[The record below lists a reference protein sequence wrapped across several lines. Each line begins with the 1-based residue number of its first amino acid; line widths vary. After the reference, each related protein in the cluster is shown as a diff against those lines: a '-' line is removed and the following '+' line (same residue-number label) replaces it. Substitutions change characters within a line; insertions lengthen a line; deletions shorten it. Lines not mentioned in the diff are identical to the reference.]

1 MAKVKINCPHCKAWL
16 EVSESQI
23 GKKDR
28 CERCGEQFVI
38 SQTEDNQKPVSP
50 EKSAQS
56 EPQAIYPAEA
66 KLQQVVAPG
75 FVETIAASSSGRSGN
90 DIAQTIAAP
99 RKKEP
104 EEIHKAE
111 QDVPVEWE
119 EGQTIL
125 DIYEVKQVHRTGGM
139 GLIYRV
145 HHKNWNMDLAVKSPR
160 ADYFKAEAQKEN
172 FIRECETWTDL
183 GLHPNIV
190 SCFYV
195 RTLGGVP
202 RVFAEY
208 VEGGSLKDWID
219 DKKLYE
225 GGKEKA
231 LERILDIAIQF
242 AWGLHYAHE
251 KGVVHQDVKPA
262 NVMMTEDGSAKV
274 TDFGLAK
281 ARAEVGEA
289 VTTGANQSILVSSGG
304 MTPAYCSPEQANKQS
319 LSRKTDIWS
328 WGLSVL
334 EMFAGEVFWRAGQA
348 APEALDSFLN
358 TGAEDES
365 IPKMP
370 DGLAEF
376 LQQCFGHN
384 PDDRP
389 KDMQEVS
396 AKLIEIYKSTVG
408 QQYERPEPEPTNLL
422 ADSLNNKALS
432 MLDIGKHEEA
442 LQFLDEALKIEST
455 HPEATYNRGLILW
468 HSARLSDTAFVTQL
482 EEIKQ
487 SQIHPGRIEYLL
499 GLVHIERGDAE
510 RAVEELGEALRHSG
524 ENTEISAALKKAQG
538 GLNKWARYIRTFK
551 GHTDYVESVAI
562 SADARYGL
570 SGSCDKTLRLWDLA
584 TGECIR
590 TFEGHT
596 DYVYSVAISADAR
609 YGLSGSRDNTL
620 RLWDLATGECIR
632 TFEGHTNSVKS
643 VAITAHARYGLSG
656 SVDNTLRLWD
666 LATGEC
672 IRAFKEHTYS
682 VYSVAIT
689 ADARYGLSGS
699 YDKTLRLWDLAT
711 GECIRAFEG
720 HTDYVE
726 SVAITADARYGL
738 SGSCD
743 KTLRLWDLATG
754 ECIRVFEGHT
764 YSVRVYVAIT
774 ADARYSLSGGWDKN
788 LRLWDLTTGE
798 CIRTFKGHTD
808 YVESVAISADARY
821 GLSGSE
827 DKTLRLWDIT
837 RGEPVEGIIVKPR
850 STKEIEE
857 NHSLFMIKLDKARD
871 ALDAGAF
878 KEAVILSE
886 EARRVSGYFHSSA
899 VRDIFQRA
907 GKKGIR
913 NCLRYGLSQRA
924 FEGHTSSVKSVA
936 ISADAR
942 YGLSGSWNKTLRLW
956 DLATGECIRVFEGH
970 TGYVES
976 VAITTD
982 ARYGLSGSWDK
993 TLRLW
998 DLTTGEC
1005 IRIFKGH
1012 TGYVESVAITA
1023 DARYS
1028 LSGSRDDTLRL
1039 WDLATGECIR
1049 VFEGHTDYAD
1059 ARYGL
1064 SESVK
1069 SVAITA
1075 DARYGLSGSVDKTL
1089 RLWDLAT
1096 GEFIRAFKGH
1106 TWWVSSV
1113 AITADA
1119 RYGLS
1124 GSVDKT
1130 LRLWDLATGECIR
1143 AFEGHTKDVSSV
1155 AITADARY
1163 GLSGSGDNT
1172 FRLWDLATGECIRA
1186 FEGHTKDVS
1195 SVAVTADAR
1204 YALSGSLDNTLRL
1217 WEFEWQYEFPDPVD
1231 WDEGARSYLETF
1243 LTLHCPYGEDGINRV
1258 GSPVWDDND
1267 FKKLIRD
1274 LENRGYGWL
1283 RPEGVRKKLE
1293 EMTVNWQGPP
1303 PLPGR

>member
-172 FIRECETWTDL
+172 FIRECETWIDL

-689 ADARYGLSGS
+689 ADARY
-699 YDKTLRLWDLAT
+699 
-711 GECIRAFEG
+711 
-720 HTDYVE
+720 
-726 SVAITADARYGL
+726 
-738 SGSCD
+738 
-743 KTLRLWDLATG
+743 
-754 ECIRVFEGHT
+754 
-764 YSVRVYVAIT
+764 
-774 ADARYSLSGGWDKN
+774 SLSGGWDKN

-1023 DARYS
+1023 DARYG

-1069 SVAITA
+1069 
-1075 DARYGLSGSVDKTL
+1075 
-1089 RLWDLAT
+1089 
-1096 GEFIRAFKGH
+1096 
-1106 TWWVSSV
+1106 SV